1 MTIKKAIVMYRAK
14 HSLSMKAFA
23 EKCGV
28 AMQTIYNIETVGQ
41 TPSRVTRMKIEMI
54 IGDEY
59 PIDEE
64 EEDDG

>member
-14 HSLSMKAFA
+14 HNLSMKAFA
-23 EKCGV
+23 EKCGL

-41 TPSRVTRMKIEMI
+41 MPSRVTRTKIEMV

-64 EEDDG
+64 KEDDE